1 MSDTPTSKTDLR
13 VIIVG
18 GSVAGL
24 TLAHCLANANI
35 DHIVLEKRAEISP
48 QEGAFLGI
56 WPNGGRI
63 FDQLGV
69 YADLEKCTVPIHKM
83 RVRFPDGV
91 SFSSELPRQVQE
103 RFGYPI
109 ISLDRQKVLEIL
121 YNRYPAKSNIHA
133 NKKVT
138 EIRQTER
145 EAQVV
150 TADGAVY
157 KGDLV
162 VGADGIHSA
171 VRAEMWRQ
179 AKDLVGRRDRQ
190 DVNHGLAAFT
200 VEYACV
206 FGISSPISGMESGEH
221 VNSYSNGLCVITFH
235 GKDGRIFWFI
245 LIKLQKR
252 FIYPYTPRFSASD
265 AAKVCAEYANVP
277 VWGDI
282 RVRDLWGNK
291 TSVSMTA
298 LEEGLLE
305 TWRFKRVVLL
315 GDSIH
320 KMTPNIGQGAN
331 TAAEDAGVLASLLQ
345 RLSTSH
351 SSATSCTIDAVLQEY
366 ASLRYERVKSTYQ
379 RAYFGARLH
388 TRDDALKAFIGRYI
402 FPRFSKQVL
411 ERTSEAIAGAPLVDF
426 LPTPKRTGPGWSDY
440 AGSPEVGAPTL
451 PWLVISLPV
460 LASMLC
466 YLVYSSVFV
475 TPIFP

>member
-24 TLAHCLANANI
+24 TLAHCLAKANI
-35 DHIVLEKRAEISP
+35 NHVVLEKRAEISP

-56 WPNGGRI
+56 WPNGGRV

-83 RVRFPDGV
+83 RVRFPDGF
-91 SFSSELPRQVQE
+91 SFSSELPRRVQE

-121 YNRYPAKSNIHA
+121 HDRYPAKSNIHI
-133 NKKVT
+133 NKKVI
-138 EIRQTER
+138 EIKQTER

-150 TADGAVY
+150 TNDGSVY
-157 KGDLV
+157 RGDLV

-179 AKDLVGRRDRQ
+179 AKGLIGRRDRQ
-190 DVNHGLAAFT
+190 DVNVELPAFT

-206 FGISSPISGMESGEH
+206 FGISAPISGLESGEH
-221 VNSYSNGLCVITFH
+221 VNSYLDGLCVITFH
-235 GKDGRIFWFI
+235 GKDGRVFWFI

-252 FIYPYTPRFSASD
+252 FVYPNTPRFSASD
-265 AAKVCAEYANVP
+265 AANVCAEYANVP

-282 RVRDLWGNK
+282 SVRDLWRNK
-291 TSVSMTA
+291 TSASMTA
-298 LEEGLLE
+298 LEEGLLDN
-305 TWRFKRVVLL
+305 WSFKRVVLL

-331 TAAEDAGVLASLLQ
+331 TAAEDAAVLASLLQ
-345 RLSTSH
+345 QLAKLNSST
-351 SSATSCTIDAVLQEY
+351 TSCAIDAVLREY
-366 ASLRYERVKSTYQ
+366 ASSRYERVKSTYQ

-388 TRDDALKAFIGRYI
+388 TRDDVLKSFIGRYL
-402 FPRFSKQVL
+402 FPRFSQQVL
-411 ERTSEAIAGAPLVDF
+411 ERTSQAIAGAPLVDF
-426 LPTPKRTGPGWSDY
+426 LPIPKRSGAGWSDY
-440 AGSPEVGAPTL
+440 AGSPEVGAPNL

-460 LASMLC
+460 LASLLC
-466 YLVYSSVFV
+466 YLVYSSVSV
-475 TPIFP
+475 TPIFV

>member
-1 MSDTPTSKTDLR
+1 MSDTSATKTEIR

-24 TLAHCLANANI
+24 TLAHCLAKANI
-35 DHIVLEKRAEISP
+35 SHVVLEKRAEISP

-69 YADLEKCTVPIHKM
+69 YADLEQCTVPIHTM
-83 RVRFPDGV
+83 RVRFPDGF
-91 SFSSELPRQVQE
+91 SFSSELPRCVQE

-109 ISLDRQKVLEIL
+109 VSLDRQKVLEIL
-121 YNRYPAKSNIHA
+121 HDRYPAKSNIHI
-133 NKKVT
+133 NKRVT

-150 TADGAVY
+150 TDDGAVY

-179 AKDLVGRRDRQ
+179 AKGLVGRRDGQ
-190 DVNHGLAAFT
+190 AFA

-206 FGISSPISGMESGEH
+206 FGISTPIPGLESGEH
-221 VNSYSNGLCVITFH
+221 VNSYSDGLCVITFH

-245 LIKLQKR
+245 LIKLHKR
-252 FIYPYTPRFSASD
+252 FVYPKTPRFSASD
-265 AAKVCAEYANVP
+265 AAKVCAEYASVP
-277 VWGDI
+277 VWGEI
-282 RVRDLWGNK
+282 CVRDLWRNK
-291 TSVSMTA
+291 TSASMTA
-298 LEEGLLE
+298 LEEGLLK
-305 TWRFKRVVLL
+305 TWNFKRVVLL

-331 TAAEDAGVLASLLQ
+331 TAAEDAAVLASLLQ
-345 RLSTSH
+345 RLSTSA
-351 SSATSCTIDAVLQEY
+351 SSTTSGTIDAVLREY
-366 ASLRYERVKSTYQ
+366 VSLRYKRVKSTYQ

-388 TRDDALKAFIGRYI
+388 TRDNVLKCFVGRYI
-402 FPRFSKQVL
+402 FPRFSQQVL
-411 ERTSEAIAGAPLVDF
+411 ERTSQAIAGAPLVDF
-426 LPTPKRTGPGWSDY
+426 LPTPKRSGAGWSDY
-440 AGSPEVGAPTL
+440 AGSPEVGAPTV

-460 LASMLC
+460 LASVLC
-466 YLVYSSVFV
+466 YLMFA
-475 TPIFP
+475 